1 MEQKKGSSYL
11 KQASILVAAGLIVRF
26 IGFLYR
32 LPLTAL
38 WGDTGNAYYAAGYQ
52 VYNFLLI
59 LSSAGLPA
67 AIAKMVS
74 ERIALGQY
82 QNAHRVFQVAL
93 LGCGVLSF
101 VFGMILFFAADWIAD
116 TICQIPDSYYALV
129 TLSPT
134 IFVVGIMSVF
144 RGYFQGMNTMVP
156 TALSQIAEQIFN
168 AVFSVVLAYFLVKHS
183 VALAAA
189 GGTAGT
195 GIGAVAGLGVVMWIY
210 RKQRPKIRN
219 NIALS
224 QAHQP
229 KESAAHIGKVLV
241 GTAFPIILGTAIYS
255 ITNLA
260 DMSMVMGRL
269 ADAGFDLA
277 TSEVLYGQLQGKYVV
292 LTTMPVAI
300 STAMA
305 TAAVPTIAA
314 SAVLHDKA
322 AVERK
327 INMAIKIA
335 MIVSIP
341 AAVGMGVLAQPILSM
356 LFPTASEGG
365 DLLMIG
371 SVSILFLA
379 LSQIVTGTLQ
389 GIGKVH
395 VPAIN
400 AAFGAVVKIILNYVL
415 IAIPVLNVKGAVIA
429 TIFCYV
435 VASLLNLRA
444 LQKAT
449 GFTPDF
455 VGAIWKPAVAAAVM
469 GIVCFGLYRLI
480 SGLGNTP
487 ATLVT
492 IVVCIGVYAA
502 VLLKE
507 KGLTEEEILAM
518 PMGGRILH
526 IAQKF
531 HLMP

>member
-1 MEQKKGSSYL
+1 
-11 KQASILVAAGLIVRF
+11 
-26 IGFLYR
+26 
-32 LPLTAL
+32 
-38 WGDTGNAYYAAGYQ
+38 
-52 VYNFLLI
+52 
-59 LSSAGLPA
+59 
-67 AIAKMVS
+67 
-74 ERIALGQY
+74 
-82 QNAHRVFQVAL
+82 
-93 LGCGVLSF
+93 
-101 VFGMILFFAADWIAD
+101 
-116 TICQIPDSYYALV
+116 
-129 TLSPT
+129 
-134 IFVVGIMSVF
+134 
-144 RGYFQGMNTMVP
+144 
-156 TALSQIAEQIFN
+156 
-168 AVFSVVLAYFLVKHS
+168 
-183 VALAAA
+183 
-189 GGTAGT
+189 
-195 GIGAVAGLGVVMWIY
+195 
-210 RKQRPKIRN
+210 
-219 NIALS
+219 
-224 QAHQP
+224 
-229 KESAAHIGKVLV
+229 
-241 GTAFPIILGTAIYS
+241 
-255 ITNLA
+255 
-260 DMSMVMGRL
+260 MVMGRL

-449 GFTPDF
+449 GFTLDF
-455 VGAIWKPAVAAAVM
+455 VGAIWKPAVAAAVL